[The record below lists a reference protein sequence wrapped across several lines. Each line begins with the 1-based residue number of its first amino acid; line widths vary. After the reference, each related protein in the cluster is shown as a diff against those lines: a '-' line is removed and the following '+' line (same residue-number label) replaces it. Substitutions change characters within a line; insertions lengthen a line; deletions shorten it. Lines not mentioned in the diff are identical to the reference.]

1 LRSNKLKGKVVLF
14 FLTLFCLYSNKN
26 FSNIIK
32 ASNIELSKVG
42 EIDRNYLKQKN
53 IEEYIIGPG
62 DGLFIIVSRAL
73 PELNSYNEVDGEGNV
88 YLPRLKRIF
97 VNGLTIPELNKLLNE
112 SYKKYVKNPDVEA
125 YINNYRPIRVMVDG
139 EVNNPGLYTL
149 SGSSSLRVDPK
160 ERIESFEFEVVNS
173 RISDPLANLNKPKKL
188 ILNDYFPTIY
198 DAIRTAG
205 GVTTFSDL
213 SAIEVIRVNS
223 ITNGGGYKKAIVNF
237 ENFINANSSFEN
249 IRIYDGDV
257 INIKKSVNP
266 EKKAVIAKA
275 IKSNLNPK
283 YINVYITGRVKKS
296 GPVTIKKM
304 SSMNEALLLAG
315 GTKILKGPITFVR
328 LNEDGTLR
336 KQKLRF
342 RQNAE
347 IGSRNNPLLRDN
359 DIIFVG
365 DNLFTATSEIIND
378 VTSPL
383 KGVISTYALIQVL
396 ND

>member
-1 LRSNKLKGKVVLF
+1 M
-14 FLTLFCLYSNKN
+14 
-26 FSNIIK
+26 
-32 ASNIELSKVG
+32 
-42 EIDRNYLKQKN
+42 
-53 IEEYIIGPG
+53 
-62 DGLFIIVSRAL
+62 
-73 PELNSYNEVDGEGNV
+73 
-88 YLPRLKRIF
+88 
-97 VNGLTIPELNKLLNE
+97 TIPELNKLLNE
-112 SYKKYVKNPDVEA
+112 SYKKYVKKPDVEA
-125 YINNYRPIRVMVDG
+125 YIDNYRPIRVMIDG

-160 ERIESFEFEVVNS
+160 ERNESFEFEIINS

-237 ENFINANSSFEN
+237 ENVINTNSSFEN

-275 IKSNLNPK
+275 IKSNLNLN
-283 YINVYITGRVKKS
+283 INVYITGRVKKS

-328 LNEDGTLR
+328 LNEDGTLS
-336 KQKLRF
+336 KARF

-347 IGSRNNPLLRDN
+347 IGS
-359 DIIFVG
+359 
-365 DNLFTATSEIIND
+365 EII
-378 VTSPL
+378 PF
-383 KGVISTYALIQVL
+383 KG
-396 ND
+396 

>member
-1 LRSNKLKGKVVLF
+1 M
-14 FLTLFCLYSNKN
+14 
-26 FSNIIK
+26 
-32 ASNIELSKVG
+32 
-42 EIDRNYLKQKN
+42 
-53 IEEYIIGPG
+53 
-62 DGLFIIVSRAL
+62 
-73 PELNSYNEVDGEGNV
+73 NSYNEVDGEGYV

-112 SYKKYVKNPDVEA
+112 SYKKYAKKPDVEA
-125 YINNYRPIRVMVDG
+125 YIDNYRPIRVMIDG

-160 ERIESFEFEVVNS
+160 ERNESFEFEVINS

-237 ENFINANSSFEN
+237 ENVINTNSSFEN

-266 EKKAVIAKA
+266 EK
-275 IKSNLNPK
+275 
-283 YINVYITGRVKKS
+283 
-296 GPVTIKKM
+296 
-304 SSMNEALLLAG
+304 
-315 GTKILKGPITFVR
+315 R
-328 LNEDGTLR
+328 L
-336 KQKLRF
+336 
-342 RQNAE
+342 
-347 IGSRNNPLLRDN
+347 
-359 DIIFVG
+359 
-365 DNLFTATSEIIND
+365 
-378 VTSPL
+378 
-383 KGVISTYALIQVL
+383 
-396 ND
+396 